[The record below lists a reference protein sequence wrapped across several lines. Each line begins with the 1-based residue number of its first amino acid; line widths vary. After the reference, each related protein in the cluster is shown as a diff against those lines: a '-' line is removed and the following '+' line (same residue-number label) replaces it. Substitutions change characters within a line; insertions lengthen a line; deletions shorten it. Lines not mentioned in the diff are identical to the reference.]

1 MNSELGN
8 LTRLTVACKLT
19 GRWARSAVCR
29 AAAAGGQNRP
39 GGRLDLGLREQPGR
53 EAGSRYETGRGR
65 TEGYETRGR
74 GEPWCY
80 ETVRRETRPR
90 AGKSG

>member
-1 MNSELGN
+1 MSSELGN

-53 EAGSRYETGRGR
+53 EGGSRYETGRGEER
-65 TEGYETRGR
+65 GLRDREGEDRGLR
-74 GEPWCY
+74 NQ
-80 ETVRRETRPR
+80 
-90 AGKSG
+90 GKR

>member
-1 MNSELGN
+1 MNSELGK

-29 AAAAGGQNRP
+29 AAATGQNRP

-53 EAGSRYETGRGR
+53 EGGSRYETGRGEDR
-65 TEGYETRGR
+65 GLRNQGRSWTLVLQNSEAGDKTRG
-74 GEPWCY
+74 
-80 ETVRRETRPR
+80 
-90 AGKSG
+90 

>member
-1 MNSELGN
+1 MNSELGS

-53 EAGSRYETGRGR
+53 EVGSRYETGRGEDLGLR
-65 TEGYETRGR
+65 YREGEDLGLRNGGR
-74 GEPWCY
+74 
-80 ETVRRETRPR
+80 
-90 AGKSG
+90 S